1 MKIDPEVKNRLKQL
15 LKKEVEKIN
24 KMVVIKSA
32 YQLDKNEIDMV
43 FRALPEFYGMP
54 YETII
59 DQEIMAGIIVQ
70 QGSKIYDLSLS
81 GQLKSLSNKIY
92 EID

>member
-15 LKKEVEKIN
+15 LKREVEQKN

-43 FRALPEFYGMP
+43 FRALPEFSGML

-59 DQEIMAGIIVQ
+59 EPEVLAGVIVQ

>member
-15 LKKEVEKIN
+15 LKKEVEQKN

-32 YQLDKNEIDMV
+32 YQLDNNEINMV
-43 FRALPEFYGMP
+43 FRVLPEFSGMA
-54 YETII
+54 YEVVI
-59 DQEIMAGIIVQ
+59 DPQIMAGVIVQ